1 MLPLEG
7 IKVLDLTR
15 VLTGPFCTMILAD
28 MGAEVI
34 KVEIP
39 GEGDESRGYTPFL
52 QDESGYFMS
61 INRDKKGITLNLK
74 TEEGKEIFKKLVK
87 WADVITENYKP
98 GTMKKLGLDYEALK
112 EIKPDIIYAAT
123 SGFGQT
129 GPYSDRPAY
138 DAVVQG
144 MGGIVSITGPKGSKG
159 VRVGSSIADIT
170 AALYTVI
177 GILSALHV
185 KDKTG
190 EGQFIDISM
199 LDCQV
204 SILENAI
211 ARYLYTGQVPKPQGN
226 KHPSIC
232 PFESFECSDGK
243 EVMIA
248 IGNDNLWAK
257 FCRLVGRD
265 ELINDQRFATNRVR
279 LENYEDL
286 KPIMDDIMK
295 QKSLDEWLKT
305 LEKNAIPCGPINT
318 IDKVVKDPQVLY
330 REMLIELEHPKVGKI
345 TVPGV
350 PIKFSKTP
358 AKVRFAAPTLGQH
371 NEEVFTSLGYTS
383 EQIEEFKNKG
393 VI

>member
-7 IKVLDLTR
+7 VKVLDLTR
-15 VLTGPFCTMILAD
+15 VLAGPFCTMVLAD
-28 MGAEVI
+28 LGAEVI

-39 GEGDESRGYTPFL
+39 GEGDESRGYTPFIG
-52 QDESGYFMS
+52 DVSGYFMS
-61 INRDKKGITLNLK
+61 INRDKKDITLNLK
-74 TEEGKEIFKKLVK
+74 SEEGKEIFKELVK
-87 WADVITENYKP
+87 WADIVTENYKP
-98 GTMKKLGLDYEALK
+98 GAMKKLGLDYEVLK
-112 EIKPDIIYAAT
+112 EINPKLIYAAT

-129 GPYSDRPAY
+129 GPYSSRPAY

-159 VRVGSSIADIT
+159 VRVGSSVADIT

-177 GILSALHV
+177 GILAALHV
-185 KDKTG
+185 RETTG
-190 EGQFIDISM
+190 EGQFIDVSM

-232 PFESFECSDGK
+232 PFESFECSDGND
-243 EVMIA
+243 VMIA

-257 FCRLVGRD
+257 FCRLVGRE
-265 ELINDQRFATNRVR
+265 ELISDPRFVTNRAR
-279 LENYEDL
+279 LENYDDI
-286 KPIMDDIMK
+286 KPIMDEIIK
-295 QKSLDEWLKT
+295 QKSLDEWLDI

-318 IDKVVKDPQVLY
+318 IDRVVKDPQVLY
-330 REMLIELEHPKVGKI
+330 REMLVELEHPTTGKI

-371 NEEVFTSLGYTS
+371 NEEILGSLGYTK
-383 EQIEEFKNKG
+383 EQIEELKSKG